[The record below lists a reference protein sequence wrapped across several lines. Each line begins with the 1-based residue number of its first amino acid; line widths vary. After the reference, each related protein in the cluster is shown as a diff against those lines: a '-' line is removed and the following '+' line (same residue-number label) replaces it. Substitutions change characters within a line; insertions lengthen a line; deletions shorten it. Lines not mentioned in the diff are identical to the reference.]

1 MTLVVVLMRMK
12 HIHNKMSALM
22 MTYWSDASQDNEI
35 FVIEEVDIRN
45 DTKANDGES
54 KDLYN

>member
-1 MTLVVVLMRMK
+1 
-12 HIHNKMSALM
+12 M

-54 KDLYN
+54 KDLYNESNMVIRNLRR